1 MIANMRYK
9 LAAAGLAMAAGV
21 AALGLYATGEDHYYG
36 DGTTRWEHATSD
48 GGAGLLTALFVVP
61 ALIACALIVLGLL
74 RRRTSE
80 LWLIPAFAIYGLSLV
95 YAWAALSLGH

>member
-9 LAAAGLAMAAGV
+9 LPAAGLAMAAGV
-21 AALGLYATGEDHYYG
+21 AAVRLYATGEDDYYG

-48 GGAGLLTALFVVP
+48 GGTGLLTALFAVP
-61 ALIACALIVLGLL
+61 ALIAFALIVLGLL

-95 YAWAALSLGH
+95 SAWAALSLGH